1 MIDTNALWII
11 LTGAIIAINCSIL
24 GSFLMLRKMAM
35 LADAISHAVLP
46 GIVIAFFITGDRSNI
61 PMLIGAAMFGL
72 FTVFVIEFLSKK
84 IKLQNDAA
92 IGVTFTFL
100 FALGIILI
108 SLYAGQVDLD
118 QDCVLYGE
126 IAYVP
131 LDLIILD
138 NGWQL
143 GPTTLVTAS
152 VLLLIILLGL
162 RYAYK
167 GFYITTFNPDYA
179 ISLGISAGIWQYV
192 LMGAVSVNTVVS
204 FEAVGAILVVAF
216 IIVPPATAYLLTHSF
231 KKMIAIACL
240 IGVVSSAIGY
250 YLASWLNSS
259 ISASM
264 AVVAGFFFLLAL
276 LFGPKGYFTKK
287 KNKELET
294 PYTETAD

>member
-143 GPTTLVTAS
+143 GPKTLVTAF

-294 PYTETAD
+294 PYTETVD